1 MLRSQAVPWLVV
13 IGALI
18 LPAFHIALAQDA
30 KEPSIQ
36 LEKGNFWKYEV
47 KEGEKKSTVKAEVV
61 KYQKPGSF
69 KIKVPEM
76 RVSMHGTWRVESDC
90 LVWEIAKG
98 PNWQT
103 EWKVWKFDAK
113 QNDSWRSTLNV
124 VITHGSS
131 EPPKPCIEV
140 VSRVVAVEDVQTPAG
155 EFKSCL
161 KVRNVIVA
169 NPGMKRDPDSER
181 DEYMWWAKG
190 VGLVKAILTNRS
202 GAVTT
207 TWTLTSYK
215 VGHEISD
222 KKLKEMVK
230 NSDVVALVSVPK
242 EAADAKQ
249 AQVKLTAVYKG
260 DSKVQDDK
268 IIISLPKESKKA
280 KGFKQGEFIVFLK
293 KKDKGLVLSSC
304 AAKTD
309 SQLLDRITK
318 LLKSADEKPES
329 LKKLTKRAEIIVGAE
344 VVAFEKRE
352 SFNFYVVK
360 VIAALKGTK
369 RGKHLDVL
377 SLPGM
382 KLEKKKKYILFLVKT
397 EYVGR
402 KMTRPVNVTKGVLDF
417 DEVDE
422 DFMKKLSAALKDSK

>member
-1 MLRSQAVPWLVV
+1 MLRSRAVPWLVV

-36 LEKGNFWKYEV
+36 LEKGNFWEYKV
-47 KEGEKKSTVKAEVV
+47 KKGKEKTTAKAEVV
-61 KYQKPGSF
+61 KYEKPGLF
-69 KIKVPEM
+69 KVKATNMYWPEQ
-76 RVSMHGTWRVESDC
+76 VGTWRIDENC
-90 LVWEIAKG
+90 LVWVIAKG
-98 PNWQT
+98 KNWKT
-103 EWKVWKFDAK
+103 EWNVWKFDAK

-124 VITHGSS
+124 MEIHGSI
-131 EPPKPCIEV
+131 EPPKPYVEM
-140 VSRVVAVEDVQTPAG
+140 VSRVVGVEDVQTPAG

-161 KVRNVIVA
+161 KVKNVTVA
-169 NPGMKRDPDSER
+169 DPGMRVDPDSER
-181 DEYMWWAKG
+181 DAYMWWAKG
-190 VGLVKAILTNRS
+190 VGLVKAISTNLS

-215 VGHEISD
+215 VGHEISN
-222 KKLKEMVK
+222 KKLKKMVK
-230 NSDVVALVSVPK
+230 ECDVVALVSVPK
-242 EAADAKQ
+242 DVTSDQKV
-249 AQVKLTAVYKG
+249 QVKLTAVYKG
-260 DSKVQDDK
+260 DAKLHEGK
-268 IIISLPKESKKA
+268 ITISLPKESKKA

-352 SFNFYVVK
+352 SFNFSVVK

-369 RGKHLDVL
+369 RGNHLYVL
-377 SLPGM
+377 S
-382 KLEKKKKYILFLVKT
+382 
-397 EYVGR
+397 
-402 KMTRPVNVTKGVLDF
+402 
-417 DEVDE
+417 
-422 DFMKKLSAALKDSK
+422 